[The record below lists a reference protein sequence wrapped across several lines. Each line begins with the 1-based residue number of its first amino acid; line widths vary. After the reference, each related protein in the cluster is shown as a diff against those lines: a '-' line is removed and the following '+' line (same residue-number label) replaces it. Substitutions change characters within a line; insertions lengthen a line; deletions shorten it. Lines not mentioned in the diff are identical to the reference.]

1 MLTTHFMEGGPFG
14 MTVIFGLWTAAIV
27 LIGMLIYRWLNKA
40 ESRVKSSKALSE
52 SILFVGSFAFLF
64 GIFYQALGMVQALNA
79 IKAAGD
85 ISMALIAGGLRV
97 SLIAPLYGLV
107 LFLVSYIFW
116 FINRRLSM

>member
-1 MLTTHFMEGGPFG
+1 